1 MTVQYYLA
9 KFSALKPD
17 KSSGHAKPHK
27 VCMLFAVM
35 DVISKQANPINR
47 FVLDETL
54 KSRFSQHF
62 AKLKQGNDQNSP
74 HLPFYHLQSSGFW
87 HLKIKTQMQA
97 EFKAAPSITMGLL
110 DRCVDYAY
118 LDDELFD
125 YLKSPIT
132 SSPLSQALSGN
143 LDNLES
149 QYQRWATKLGRS
161 EKTTKNYI
169 GALKTTIPKWL
180 KQSGLPSNS
189 LLEITDTVEYKK
201 LTSVVMQVEEFKLRD
216 TKGKGMYSA
225 ALKSYQSFLT
235 DIGQFG
241 VSEDI
246 DDILQNKSIG
256 ETERGGLVKTR
267 MGQGQFRTD
276 LINHWQGCALTRY
289 DRMPFLV
296 ASHIKPW
303 SQATNSERLDP
314 YNGLLLPANID
325 KAFDLGYITFNDK
338 RKIKI
343 TEALDDHQ
351 SLGINP
357 NMGIDIEPEHQDYM
371 AYHREVVFEGKGA

>member
-1 MTVQYYLA
+1 
-9 KFSALKPD
+9 
-17 KSSGHAKPHK
+17 
-27 VCMLFAVM
+27 
-35 DVISKQANPINR
+35 
-47 FVLDETL
+47 
-54 KSRFSQHF
+54 
-62 AKLKQGNDQNSP
+62 
-74 HLPFYHLQSSGFW
+74 
-87 HLKIKTQMQA
+87 
-97 EFKAAPSITMGLL
+97 
-110 DRCVDYAY
+110 
-118 LDDELFD
+118 
-125 YLKSPIT
+125 
-132 SSPLSQALSGN
+132 
-143 LDNLES
+143 
-149 QYQRWATKLGRS
+149 
-161 EKTTKNYI
+161 
-169 GALKTTIPKWL
+169 
-180 KQSGLPSNS
+180 
-189 LLEITDTVEYKK
+189 
-201 LTSVVMQVEEFKLRD
+201 MQVEEFKLRD